1 MYSYTTYT
9 SIYREWCYLWRSI
22 HEVLV
27 SRPRPQRILGRA
39 RRYHNSTIPPL
50 DFRSSHW
57 ASRFSYTEDQ
67 NGSRESNAEDS
78 SRLDERVR

>member
-1 MYSYTTYT
+1 MYSYST
-9 SIYREWCYLWRSI
+9 YREWYLWRPVY
-22 HEVLV
+22 EVLV
-27 SRPRPQRILGRA
+27 NRPRPQRIIGRS

-67 NGSRESNAEDS
+67 NNSRESSAKDS
-78 SRLDERVR
+78 SRLGERVR